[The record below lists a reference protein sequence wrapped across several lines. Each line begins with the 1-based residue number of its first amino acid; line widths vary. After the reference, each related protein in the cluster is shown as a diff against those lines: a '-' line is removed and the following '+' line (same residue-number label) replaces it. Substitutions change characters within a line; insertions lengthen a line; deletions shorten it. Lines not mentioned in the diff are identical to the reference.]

1 MHCAKCFFYESDVGD
16 EVCNRCGRAYLPEAN
31 VYLGLLLLVTGGTAW
46 TLRNLLTGEADSFI
60 RPALDLGAW
69 VTWPVSIVDR
79 PAYGF
84 VIGMWL
90 AMLAAAPILTG
101 IMYGKR
107 GGWLLAIAIA
117 LLGPSL
123 VLSAVTAL
131 GVWIAAGWTLRLG
144 SKFVS
149 ALMGLAPVAVYW
161 FVATALTDF
170 GKGEPQPAPDATLL
184 AVPAIAAK
192 TLAPALKSLAYVAP
206 VTAAVT
212 AVLAALAVV
221 GAGTADRWHVRW
233 PAAALAVLVAG
244 PVMALPAL
252 VGIDEIRY
260 GFLREPLAPR
270 AVGLAAQP
278 SEIDLFQEFLGRC
291 PTGPRAAEVRAHLA
305 ADVEQVENGTRAGTV
320 TRGSRDIWQG
330 LLQQHPKSVWAADAR
345 LHLGDD
351 AARQGLFD
359 EAERFYREVLDQ
371 TAKIEAPKED
381 PLATFTVVWDL
392 FSIGP
397 DLRAKENAEHLRAVR
412 RDTLM
417 RMGLIADNRQGTPD
431 SGRALALYF
440 TALGLKGTNR
450 YRERLQAAA
459 ETDPRGPIVGNV
471 AYELA
476 MFEPDRL
483 KRIGALRQVIAAYP
497 RTDEAMLAN
506 LSAARALI
514 ARAAADPAAMR
525 EAKQHLVEVQ
535 TDLTRRSLLN
545 PDDPYVAALADA
557 VEKEL
562 VYVQAQL
569 RTPEK
574 KAR

>member
-1 MHCAKCFFYESDVGD
+1 MHCAKCFFYESAVGD
-16 EVCNRCGRAYLPEAN
+16 ETCNRCGRAYMPEAN
-31 VYLGLLLLVTGGTAW
+31 VYLGLLLLVTGGAAW
-46 TLRNLLTGEADSFI
+46 TLRNLLTGETDLFI

-84 VIGMWL
+84 VIGAWL
-90 AMLAAAPILTG
+90 AALAAAPVLTG

-107 GGWLLAIAIA
+107 GGWLLVIIIA

-123 VLSAVTAL
+123 MLAAVTAL
-131 GVWIAAGWTLRLG
+131 GVWIAAGWTLRLN
-144 SKFVS
+144 SKLVS
-149 ALMGLAPVAVYW
+149 ALVGLAPVAVYW

-170 GKGEPQPAPDATLL
+170 GKGEPPPAADMGLL
-184 AVPAIAAK
+184 AAPAVAVK
-192 TLAPALKSLAYVAP
+192 TLAPALRSLAYVAP

-212 AVLAALAVV
+212 AVLTALAVV
-221 GAGTADRWHVRW
+221 AAGAADKWHVRW
-233 PAAALAVLVAG
+233 PAATLAVLVAG
-244 PVMALPAL
+244 PVMALLAL

-260 GFLREPLAPR
+260 GFLQEPLAAR
-270 AVGLAAQP
+270 IVGAAAAP
-278 SEIDLFQEFLGRC
+278 SELDRLQEFLTRC

-320 TRGSRDIWQG
+320 TRTSREIWQE
-330 LLQQHPKSVWAADAR
+330 LLQRHPKSVWTADAR

-359 EAERFYREVLDQ
+359 EAERFYRDVLEQ
-371 TAKIEAPKED
+371 TEKIEAPKED
-381 PLATFTVVWDL
+381 PLAGFTVVWDL

-397 DLRAKENAEHLRAVR
+397 DLRAKETAEHLRAVR
-412 RDTLM
+412 RDALI
-417 RMGLIADNRQGTPD
+417 RLGLIADNRQGTPD
-431 SGRALALYF
+431 SSRALALYF

-450 YRERLQAAA
+450 YREKLQAAA
-459 ETDPRGPIVGNV
+459 EADPRGPIVGNV

-476 MFEPDRL
+476 MFEPDGL
-483 KRIGALRQVIAAYP
+483 KRVEALRQVIAAHP
-497 RTDEAMLAN
+497 RTDGAMFAN

-514 ARAAADPAAMR
+514 ARASADPAAMR
-525 EAKQHLVEVQ
+525 EAKQHLIEVQ
-535 TDLTRRSLLN
+535 TDLMRRSLLN
-545 PDDPYVAALADA
+545 PQDPYVAALADA